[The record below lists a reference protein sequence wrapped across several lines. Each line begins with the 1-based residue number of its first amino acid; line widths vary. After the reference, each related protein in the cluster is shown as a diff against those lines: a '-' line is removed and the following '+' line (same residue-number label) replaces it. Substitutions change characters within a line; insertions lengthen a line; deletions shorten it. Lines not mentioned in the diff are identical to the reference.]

1 MERTNQQTLGQIN
14 TAVLT
19 DEPDEGVRLAQGRFL
34 DELPG
39 AAFAGI
45 TLFWIVS
52 SLASLIWREMPADM
66 ISHVQSLV
74 HGLLGSHALMLMS
87 RVGGAASF
95 ARTAYGFFDPRTP
108 A

>member
-1 MERTNQQTLGQIN
+1 MERSNEETLGRIN
-14 TAVLT
+14 TMVLT
-19 DEPDEGVRLAQGRFL
+19 AEPDEGVRLAQSRFL

-52 SLASLIWREMPADM
+52 SLAGLIWREVPADT
-66 ISHVQSLV
+66 IAHLQSMV
-74 HGLLGSHALMLMS
+74 HGIFGSHALMLLS

-95 ARTAYGFFDPRTP
+95 AKTAYGFFDPRTP